1 MSTIKFLYK
10 SQYLVDDKVI
20 EGSEHTV
27 TGGAVY
33 TALQNVQVN
42 TLFETGYFTDGIVGF
57 KYQHRLTYANKLLQ
71 LDKGSNLFFPNG
83 INEETGEFKFKKVT
97 TEYDISAN
105 KIGLDK
111 YNSALMVTM
120 NETTGK
126 YEFVASTIRIGV
138 SNTGAVQL
146 IFAQDEDPF
155 IRERSIDDGTIW
167 WDTKNNV
174 TKIFSIIDNQQ
185 KWVDKEFSLPLGI
198 ISLNAGVVMGIVED
212 FITCGYVGDYFFI
225 NPTLTY
231 IVPEGRTP
239 IRQSTV
245 NTSLLQTTDVIC
257 GYMWDIIQD
266 PVEDF
271 KFYITNTGELIA
283 PRLPLAFD
291 RELGYFVD
299 EEGNT
304 YSVCEVATASSIHH
318 TKNADDPICVGQ
330 FHQRQPINIAD
341 QDDIENLIA
350 MIGSSA
356 GLTIDDLTALIE
368 LTRQNLDDKF
378 TDLINSLEFKV
389 EDNFVH
395 LTGDETIEGIK
406 TFKDGIVT
414 NMVGIATQATTTPMV
429 STDTA
434 EMIPVGIKVL
444 SGKAFEEY
452 TDNERSK
459 LLTQT
464 TVRISKDKVKAKV
477 FEGQATSCIW
487 ADLAEIYKPDQEY
500 PVGTLVKFGGDE
512 EITAGSE
519 REVHAVI
526 SDKPAY
532 LMNSEAEGLPVAM
545 TGRTPVRVVGK
556 IKKGDPITG
565 SAIAGVGR
573 LAYGNMPVIARAL
586 EDKDFDDEGLLMCVV
601 NIKL

>member
-10 SQYLVDDKVI
+10 SQYLVDDKII
-20 EGSEHTV
+20 EGSDHVV
-27 TGGAVY
+27 TGSAVY

-57 KYQHRLTYANKLLQ
+57 KYQHHLTFQNKVLK
-71 LDKGSNLFFPNG
+71 LDKGANLYFPNG
-83 INEETGEFKFKKVT
+83 IDETTGEFKFKKVT
-97 TEYDISAN
+97 TEYDISAT

-120 NETTGK
+120 NEVTGK
-126 YEFVASTIRIGV
+126 YDFTSSIIRVGV
-138 SNTGAVQL
+138 STTGAVQL

-167 WDTKNNV
+167 WDTSTNT

-198 ISLNAGVVMGIVED
+198 ISLNAGTVTGIVED
-212 FITCGYVGDYFFI
+212 FITCGYIGDYFFV

-231 IVPEGRTP
+231 IVPEGRTTT
-239 IRQSTV
+239 RQSTV

-257 GYMWDIIQD
+257 GYMWDIIKD
-266 PVEDF
+266 PTVGI
-271 KFYITNTGELIA
+271 KFYISNTGELIA
-283 PRLPLAFD
+283 PRLPLVYD
-291 RELGYFVD
+291 RELGFFVD
-299 EEGNT
+299 EQGNT
-304 YSVCEVATASSIHH
+304 YSVCEVATGDSIHH
-318 TKNADDPICVGQ
+318 TKNADDPLCVSN
-330 FHQRQPINIAD
+330 FYQRQPINIAD
-341 QDDIENLIA
+341 QDDIDYLVA

-368 LTRQNLDDKF
+368 QTRDNLDNKF
-378 TDLINSLEFKV
+378 TNLINELDFKV

-395 LTGDETIEGIK
+395 ITGDETVEGIK

-414 NMVGIATQATTTPMV
+414 NMVGISTQAQTTPLADN
-429 STDTA
+429 DTS
-434 EMIPVGIKVL
+434 EIVPVGIKVL
-444 SGKAFEEY
+444 SGKAFADY
-452 TDNERSK
+452 TENERSK
-459 LLTQT
+459 LVTQT
-464 TVRISKDKVKAKV
+464 TVRISKNKVKATT

-487 ADLAEIYKPDQEY
+487 ADLAEIYKPDKEY
-500 PVGTLVKFGGDE
+500 PIGTLVKFGGDE
-512 EITAGSE
+512 EITAGCE

-545 TGRTPVRVVGK
+545 TGRTPVRIIGK
-556 IKKGDPITG
+556 IKKGEPVTG
-565 SAIAGVGR
+565 SCIDGVGR

-586 EDKDFDDEGLLMCVV
+586 ETKDYDDEGLVMCVV
-601 NIKL
+601 NIRL